1 MEEKK
6 SKEEKLIYF
15 SAVLSMPFS
24 FSIIQNEPD
33 TSEPLHRLYECIEV
47 RSKDVHQANE

>member
-1 MEEKK
+1 MEKN

-15 SAVLSMPFS
+15 SAVLSMPLS
-24 FSIIQNEPD
+24 FSIIQNEPN
-33 TSEPLHRLYECIEV
+33 TSEPLRRLYECIEV